1 MAIAPPLLHFPFA
14 LPTRRRDGATVTRL
28 SDSPNLSARER
39 TAATVRSSSAAM
51 PQAFIPDIASERSR
65 SSSAVVHGFA
75 LRRACFMSAS
85 LSWPNAPV
93 TSDYGLEVQTFRIDA
108 EMLRFAVDHAAELAL
123 AVSYKMR

>member
-1 MAIAPPLLHFPFA
+1 M
-14 LPTRRRDGATVTRL
+14 RRDGATVTRL
-28 SDSPNLSARER
+28 SERPNLSARER
-39 TAATVRSSSAAM
+39 TAATLRSSSAAM

-65 SSSAVVHGFA
+65 SSSAVVQCFA

-108 EMLRFAVDHAAELAL
+108 EMLLFAVDRATDLAL
-123 AVSYKMR
+123 EVSHKMQ